1 MALKIPAAMQPSGM
15 LTPVAMT
22 RPNLRH
28 SFTAN
33 DICSMDQTT
42 KLGLPVPVVCPDKPA
57 PTLRHLELPKPRPW
71 PGSEEKDPG
80 GTINQMGLPSILR
93 RRLGSQSPATTVPG
107 TPRSPRWTYADSG
120 DTWTSF
126 HGDRQLKPVQTPPA
140 HSRNSILD
148 FEHLFSQYFVQVRPS
163 RLRGLWHSTAL
174 PSPEEV
180 VDAWAE
186 DTAAYIMRYADVC
199 NVYWPQAQLQLPTLH
214 ERLLQ
219 ELQWTVEWSS
229 EKRYRV
235 DITVYPERVCHRLL
249 WAIGDAILP
258 DKFLS
263 HTQTHLQA
271 RWRDYRFR
279 CSDGM
284 LWPWGTFQLLFLLCS
299 VGLLSCIRSIDTL
312 WHAVYRGG
320 FHDPSQ
326 RDEALDHLASRLLC
340 FGALGHLWV
349 FYMVAAFFPLRTLHS
364 PFDRDLGSMAAYS
377 NRALQ
382 TTRIFLPPICTAK
395 LLALLVRFSR
405 LGVPWSLSLSFH
417 GIMLVCAGLLPI
429 LAISVCVALRSSFY
443 SYYHASS
450 ILLVVTNGVV
460 TIGFTS
466 FLEVGWAVLLIAAA
480 LMAWL
485 LLFAQYTTEFTKAN
499 LMKAAQIQWACVHV
513 LVVLSLVLAL
523 ALEVEAGFA
532 RRFVTLF
539 CDYQTVV
546 PVKVCRRLLSGYC

>member
-42 KLGLPVPVVCPDKPA
+42 KFGLPVPVVCPDKPA
-57 PTLRHLELPKPRPW
+57 PTLRHLELPKPRWAYAHCSCSCMEAYETWWLETEEGGLVTRCSLIWDHHGPPSW
-71 PGSEEKDPG
+71 EEWEDERWYARRAWEKWQRQQVNGRAHELQAPCRGQIRGEDGS
-80 GTINQMGLPSILR
+80 LSAA
-93 RRLGSQSPATTVPG
+93 LGSARVVSSGAAFVRHSVLDASSPATTVPG

-263 HTQTHLQA
+263 HTQRHLQA

-284 LWPWGTFQLLFLLCS
+284 L
-299 VGLLSCIRSIDTL
+299 
-312 WHAVYRGG
+312 
-320 FHDPSQ
+320 
-326 RDEALDHLASRLLC
+326 
-340 FGALGHLWV
+340 
-349 FYMVAAFFPLRTLHS
+349 
-364 PFDRDLGSMAAYS
+364 
-377 NRALQ
+377 
-382 TTRIFLPPICTAK
+382 
-395 LLALLVRFSR
+395 
-405 LGVPWSLSLSFH
+405 LSLCYGHRYFTIH
-417 GIMLVCAGLLPI
+417 I
-429 LAISVCVALRSSFY
+429 LNQRS
-443 SYYHASS
+443 
-450 ILLVVTNGVV
+450 
-460 TIGFTS
+460 
-466 FLEVGWAVLLIAAA
+466 
-480 LMAWL
+480 
-485 LLFAQYTTEFTKAN
+485 
-499 LMKAAQIQWACVHV
+499 
-513 LVVLSLVLAL
+513 
-523 ALEVEAGFA
+523 
-532 RRFVTLF
+532 R
-539 CDYQTVV
+539 
-546 PVKVCRRLLSGYC
+546 